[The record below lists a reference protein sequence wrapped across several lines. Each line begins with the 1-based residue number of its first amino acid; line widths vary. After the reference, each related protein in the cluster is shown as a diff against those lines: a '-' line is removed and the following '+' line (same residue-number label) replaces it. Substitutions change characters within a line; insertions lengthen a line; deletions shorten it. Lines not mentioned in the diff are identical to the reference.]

1 MATMDCFYVL
11 LVNNEI
17 NCVVSTRHDSK
28 ARCNTET
35 SSEMLLICALKQIT
49 DTG

>member
-1 MATMDCFYVL
+1 MAAMDCFYVL
-11 LVNNEI
+11 LVSNEI

-28 ARCNTET
+28 VRCNTET
-35 SSEMLLICALKQIT
+35 SEMLLVCALKQIT